1 MASRPSAPPGFGQ
14 ADLSNC
20 EREQIHLAGSIQPH
34 GALLVAGEP
43 DLVVLQA
50 SANAAGFLNLG
61 GPLLGCRL
69 DELDG
74 DLAQRIAP
82 HLPQPLDRIPLA
94 VRCHV
99 GAPAIAVDVLL
110 HRPPAGGLVVEL
122 ERAGPSVDLTLQV
135 RDALESVLPC
145 PTLQTLCDETAR
157 IVRDLTG
164 YDRVMVYRFD
174 EEGHGEVFAECR
186 RTDLE
191 PFLGNR
197 YPASDI
203 PQIARRLYESNR
215 VRVLVD
221 VEYTPVPLRPQLS
234 PVTGQDLDLS
244 LSFLRS
250 MSPIHIQYL
259 KNMGVGAT
267 LVASLMVGGRL
278 WGLISCHHYAPRFVH
293 YEMRAVCE
301 LVAETVATR
310 IAALES
316 FARAQGRARRP
327 PPRAAHDPG
336 HRSRRRLAVGPVRG
350 PAASAPCAG
359 RHRGGVVVRGPDHDG
374 REVPGRRSSGIS
386 GNGWTAV
393 PDSAVVATASLGS
406 DAPAFAEL
414 TPEASG
420 LLATAVSSSPGEYLI
435 WFRPERIRTVTWGGN
450 PFKAV
455 VLGNDPAELSP
466 RRSFAQWHQLVEGTS
481 EPWTPAD
488 LTAARLIGETVTDVV
503 LQFRAVRM
511 LIAQS
516 QLEQVSRQ
524 VRRAEQPVV
533 IADPAGRVLLTNPAF
548 DRLTETGEAK
558 LRWIDD
564 LPPLF
569 ASPAEMRRILAELFE
584 HRRVWRGEVGLA
596 TSGEPRPLMLRAD
609 PVFSAPDLVMGFV
622 LLFTDL
628 TGRRA
633 AEAARRQFQE
643 DIVDR
648 HRLATVPLDFASRS
662 DLPQSP
668 ILGRGQRAAGRP
680 RDHGWR
686 GVGPSTGDAGQ
697 RAILGRACGS
707 AAGAAGL
714 ARGGFDLEDLRVRRL
729 LVPANPCAQHA
740 QPLLAIFKKRL

>member
-1 MASRPSAPPGFGQ
+1 VASRPSAPPGFGQ

-50 SANAAGFLNLG
+50 SANAANFLNLS

-82 HLPQPLDRIPLA
+82 HLPQPLERIPLA

-234 PVTGQDLDLS
+234 PVTGRDLDLS

-316 FARAQGRARRP
+316 FARAQGELAV
-327 PPRAAHDPG
+327 
-336 HRSRRRLAVGPVRG
+336 RRLEQRMIQAIARDGDWRSALFEGPQPLLHALG
-350 PAASAPCAG
+350 ATGAALLFEGQTMTAG
-359 RHRGGVVVRGPDHDG
+359 
-374 REVPGRRSSGIS
+374 EVPG
-386 GNGWTAV
+386 TAQLRDIGEWLDSR
-393 PDSAVVATASLGS
+393 PHSAVVATASLGS

-569 ASPAEMRRILAELFE
+569 ASPVEMRRILAELFE

-609 PVFSAPDLVMGFV
+609 PVFSAPDLVLGFV

-628 TGRRA
+628 AGRHA

-648 HRLATVPLDFASRS
+648 HRLATVPLDSRA
-662 DLPQSP
+662 DLIFRNLLSSVVGNAQLAALEITDGVELAQVPAMLDSVQSSVE
-668 ILGRGQRAAGRP
+668 RAAALLERLVW
-680 RDHGWR
+680 H
-686 GVGPSTGDAGQ
+686 
-697 RAILGRACGS
+697 
-707 AAGAAGL
+707 AAGSTS
-714 ARGGFDLEDLRVRRL
+714 
-729 LVPANPCAQHA
+729 
-740 QPLLAIFKKRL
+740 KT